1 MTSKPHSAF
10 GDISD
15 SALKQSAVRGSAAK
29 LAGQIGNNLVR
40 LLTLVVLAR
49 LLEPS
54 DFGLVAMATVVV
66 GFLDVFGTGGLL
78 AATIQRGQVSDAQ
91 VSTLFWVNL
100 ALGTAIC
107 AICLAAAP
115 FISAFYGN
123 PAAGTLTASLAPV
136 FVLNALS
143 TQHMALLQRRLRYVA
158 IATIEVSAQLLSSVL
173 SIVLAIAG
181 FGYWALA
188 IGLLALPVFTVIGS
202 WTAVR
207 WMPSRPALSH
217 GVGEMLMFGGTLT
230 LNNAIVYIGYNL
242 EKVLLARNFG
252 SETLGL
258 YGRAYQLIQLPTQI
272 INMALGTVTFAT
284 LCRLQDDPARFR
296 RYFLK
301 VYSFV
306 VSITIPA
313 TLLCAVLA
321 DDIVYV
327 LLGPQWTGA
336 AAIFRLLAPTI
347 LALGIIN
354 PTAWLLQSAGLQRRS
369 LMIAVVL
376 APLVCVSYLIGIPY
390 GPTGVAFS
398 YSTVM
403 ILWIVPHILWCT
415 YDTPVRFM
423 DVVNAM
429 ARPLIAGAVAA
440 LASFAALKLVA
451 DIDSS
456 IVHILV
462 VGTVM
467 ATIYTF
473 ALAIVLGQKDFYV
486 DLLRTFRGA
495 T

>member
-1 MTSKPHSAF
+1 MTAQPHSAF
-10 GDISD
+10 RDVSHGT
-15 SALKQSAVRGSAAK
+15 LKQSAIRGGAAK
-29 LAGQIGNNLVR
+29 LAGQLGNNLVR

-54 DFGLVAMATVVV
+54 DFGLVAMATVIV

-91 VSTLFWVNL
+91 VSTLFWINL
-100 ALGTAIC
+100 ALGTLIC
-107 AICLAAAP
+107 AVCLVAAP

-123 PAAGTLTASLAPV
+123 PAAGTLTAALAPV

-158 IATIEVSAQLLSSVL
+158 IATIEVSSQILSSIL
-173 SIVLAIAG
+173 SIGLAIAG

-188 IGLLALPVFTVIGS
+188 LGLLALPLFTVIGS
-202 WTAVR
+202 WMAVR
-207 WMPSRPALSH
+207 WMPSRPALTH
-217 GVGEMLMFGGTLT
+217 GVREMLLFGGTLT

-252 SETLGL
+252 SEVLGL

-284 LCRLQDDPARFR
+284 LSRLQGDPERFK
-296 RYFLK
+296 RYFIK
-301 VYSFV
+301 VYAFV

-321 DDIVYV
+321 DEIVLIV
-327 LLGPQWTGA
+327 LGPQWTGA
-336 AAIFRLLAPTI
+336 AEIFRLLAPTI

-354 PTAWLLQSAGLQRRS
+354 PMAWLLQSAGRQQRS

-376 APLVCVSYLIGIPY
+376 APLVCIAYLVGIPF

-403 ILWIVPHILWCT
+403 LLWIVPHILWCT
-415 YDTPVRFM
+415 YDTPVRFA

-440 LASFAALKLVA
+440 LAAMATLKLISG
-451 DIDSS
+451 IDSA
-456 IVHILV
+456 IVHILI

-467 ATIYTF
+467 AAVYTF

-486 DLLRTFRGA
+486 DLFRTFRGA